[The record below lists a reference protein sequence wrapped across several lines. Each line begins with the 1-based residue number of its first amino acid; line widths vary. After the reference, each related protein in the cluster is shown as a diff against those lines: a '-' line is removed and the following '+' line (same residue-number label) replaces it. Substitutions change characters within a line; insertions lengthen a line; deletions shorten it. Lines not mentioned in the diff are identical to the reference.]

1 MSHIVAEPL
10 SHVRPETIRWLW
22 KPYLPLGKLAVLD
35 GDPGVGKSF
44 LTIDLA
50 ARLSRGG
57 PLPDGTPPGG
67 PHVTLLVGAED
78 DAGDT
83 TRPRAEAA
91 GADLDRLVVVT
102 SRTHSPICF
111 PADLTSLA
119 ELVVRH
125 RPSLVVIDPITAF
138 LPRDVASNSDQSVRR
153 VLSQF
158 ALIAEKTHCAIVLV
172 RHLRKAGGSKAVYR
186 GAGSIGIIAS
196 ARTGLLAACH
206 PTDHDLRVLAV
217 AKSNVAGPVPSLGYR
232 VRDGV
237 AGGAPVVEWAGPAD
251 VDANA
256 LGRLSE
262 ELRPRDRAAEWLRGE
277 LAGGPRRSSEVLA
290 AAVAARIPER
300 TLERAKADL
309 RVGSVQTRRD
319 GVKEWY
325 WYDPSA
331 PWPTDAPV
339 RKPLPGELPPLD
351 DL

>member
-1 MSHIVAEPL
+1 VVA
-10 SHVRPETIRWLW
+10 
-22 KPYLPLGKLAVLD
+22 
-35 GDPGVGKSF
+35 
-44 LTIDLA
+44 
-50 ARLSRGG
+50 
-57 PLPDGTPPGG
+57 
-67 PHVTLLVGAED
+67 
-78 DAGDT
+78 
-83 TRPRAEAA
+83 
-91 GADLDRLVVVT
+91 VT
-102 SRTHSPICF
+102 SRAGSRICF
-111 PADLTSLA
+111 PKDIPDLAGLIGQ
-119 ELVVRH
+119 H

-138 LPRDVASNSDQSVRR
+138 LPRDVAANSDQSVRR
-153 VLSQF
+153 VLSLL
-158 ALIAEKTHCAIVLV
+158 ALIAEKTGCAIVLV

-206 PTDHDLRVLAV
+206 PTDRDLRVLAV
-217 AKSNVAGPVPSLGYR
+217 TKSNVAGPVPSLGYR

-237 AGGAPVVEWAGPAD
+237 AGGAAVVEWAGPAD

-277 LAGGPRRSSEVLA
+277 LAGGPRRASEMLA

-300 TLERAKADL
+300 TLERAKSDL
-309 RVGSVQTRRD
+309 RVGSVQTGRD

-331 PWPTDAPV
+331 PWPTDAPC
-339 RKPLPGELPPLD
+339 RQPIPGELPPLD